1 MLYIVTPLSR
11 VENLENIVKSF
22 PNICTRK
29 NKHYQW
35 YCVVD
40 GKLDMKETGLLNK
53 IQDLYRNFSTLL
65 PQISNSFVGHS
76 HRNYFLNEMIAAK
89 AQWQQWIPEFTN
101 FQNYE
106 GNSHDNN
113 LIATVLDNNIYND
126 IDMLHID
133 GDHTYEGVK
142 ADFENFKSLVK
153 KGGMIVFHDIAG
165 IPDVAKFWNEVK
177 AHYPE
182 TFREIIHEGGWGIGM
197 IIV

>member
-1 MLYIVTPLSR
+1 MNNTLSECP
-11 VENLENIVKSF
+11 VPCLQHEGELQEFLEIYKEMQPKNIAEIGSF
-22 PNICTRK
+22 YGGTLWFFLKNNPNIEK
-29 NKHYQW
+29 LI
-35 YCVVD
+35 VIDMPIPPSD
-40 GKLDMKETGLLNK
+40 GR
-53 IQDLYRNFSTLL
+53 Y
-65 PQISNSFVGHS
+65 
-76 HRNYFLNEMIAAK
+76 NEMVAAK
-89 AQWQQWIPEFTN
+89 SQWQQWIPEFTQ

-113 LIATVLDNNIYND
+113 LIATVHDNNIYND

-153 KGGMIVFHDIAG
+153 KGGMIVFHDISG
-165 IPDVAKFWNEVK
+165 IPDVAQFWNEVK
-177 AHYPE
+177 TQYSE